1 MRNVNIITVLL
12 LAAAPL
18 AASAADGT
26 ITFNGEITDKTC
38 TVSTPQGKD
47 FTVTL
52 PTVGASALA
61 ASGQVAGRTPF
72 SINLTQCDAGSVATY
87 FEPGAT
93 IDASS
98 GRLNNTATANAAT
111 QVQLQLLGSN
121 NLALPVA
128 AGGAGQPQTNSQWV
142 TVAADGSANLN
153 YAVEYYAQGAVSPG
167 EVTSSVKYTI
177 IYN

>member
-1 MRNVNIITVLL
+1 MRNVNIMAVLV
-12 LAAAPL
+12 LAAVPL
-18 AASAADGT
+18 IASAADGT

-38 TVSTPQGKD
+38 TVSTPQGND

-72 SINLTQCDAGSVATY
+72 SINLTQCDAGNVAAY

-98 GRLNNTATANAAT
+98 GRLNNTAAANPAT
-111 QVQLQLLGSN
+111 NVQLQLLGSTN
-121 NLALPVA
+121 DVLPVTA
-128 AGGAGQPQTNSQWV
+128 AGAGQVQAGSQWV

-153 YAVEYYAQGAVSPG
+153 YAVEYYAQGVATPG